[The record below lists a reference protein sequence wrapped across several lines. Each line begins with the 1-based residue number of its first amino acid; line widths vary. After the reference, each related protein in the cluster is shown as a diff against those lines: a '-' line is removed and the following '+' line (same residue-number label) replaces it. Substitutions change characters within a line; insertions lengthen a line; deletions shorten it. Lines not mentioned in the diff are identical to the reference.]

1 MRIRLIT
8 RQLFAQLLLGAG
20 IFTASHSFAWAND
33 QVSVLLRPAPVSG
46 DDSIAQVNP
55 TADVSPASENISRD
69 VASQKNAAS
78 QTDQTA
84 AAASA
89 PATQSELDALS
100 EKLRRVLDLYYA
112 CKEHVDRRTPWEV
125 MHWAI
130 AFGTDSFMYGGPK
143 QSQVSA
149 IGWLGWNGRC
159 KGQGLL
165 YVDAQGRLGV
175 QRGVGVQG
183 HDGQLLA
190 IYAQSRVRTDY
201 PLRVDGKEYTV
212 ADLIEFEKRKCEPGT
227 ELTFKLIGF
236 AHYLPFDAEWEDEQK
251 RTWNIEKVVRE
262 ELAQP
267 VIGAAC
273 GGTHRMT
280 GFSYAVRKAQA
291 AAAGKPLTGDFARAE
306 KFVNDYHRYAWSLQ
320 NDDGSF
326 STDYFRNR
334 AASSD
339 IAKRLETTGHMLE
352 WLAYSLPTEEL
363 KQNRTVKAA
372 NYLADILLAEP
383 SRDWHMGA
391 LGHGL
396 HAVAIYESRAFAQWK
411 PSRADEVAAA
421 K

>member
-1 MRIRLIT
+1 M
-8 RQLFAQLLLGAG
+8 Q
-20 IFTASHSFAWAND
+20 
-33 QVSVLLRPAPVSG
+33 
-46 DDSIAQVNP
+46 
-55 TADVSPASENISRD
+55 
-69 VASQKNAAS
+69 
-78 QTDQTA
+78 
-84 AAASA
+84 
-89 PATQSELDALS
+89 
-100 EKLRRVLDLYYA
+100 
-112 CKEHVDRRTPWEV
+112 
-125 MHWAI
+125 
-130 AFGTDSFMYGGPK
+130 GGPD
-143 QSQVSA
+143 QNPVSA

-165 YVDAQGRLGV
+165 YVDAQNRLGV
-175 QRGVGVQG
+175 LRGAGVQG

-190 IYAQSRVRTDY
+190 IYAQSRVKTDY
-201 PLRVDGKEYTV
+201 PMRVDGKTYTV
-212 ADLIEFEKRKCEPGT
+212 ADLIEFEKRTCEPGT

-236 AHYLPFDAEWEDEQK
+236 AHYLPLDAEWEDEHK
-251 RTWNIEKVVRE
+251 RKWNIEKVVRE
-262 ELAQP
+262 ELTQP

-291 AAAGKPLTGDFARAE
+291 AAEGKPLTGDFARAE
-306 KFVNDYHRYAWSLQ
+306 KFVNDYHRYAFTLQ
-320 NDDGSF
+320 NPDGSF

-352 WLAYSLPTEEL
+352 WLAYSLPAEEL

-396 HAVAIYESRAFAQWK
+396 HAIKIYESRAFGQWR
-411 PSRADEVAAA
+411 PNRSDEVAAA